1 MMNPDPETRHLIELM
16 PASGRMLCKLVN
28 KPEQPKVIDASLPL
42 PWSQT
47 RPISINF
54 DFWSQ
59 LSRPQRDLLFLR
71 TVSWLTGVKWFRPN
85 LYQGLVLA
93 GAVGAVV
100 ETVQGDAVGALVA
113 GALTTIAGTQI
124 WRSTQSNRVE
134 LEADEA
140 GLRVA
145 QRRGYSEADAA
156 RALLGAIEAVAKIEG
171 RPSLSFTELVRCQ
184 NLRAIAGLSPFGAP
198 DTIRR
203 E

>member
-1 MMNPDPETRHLIELM
+1 MNPDPETRHLIELM

-28 KPEQPKVIDASLPL
+28 KPEQAKVIDASLPL

-100 ETVQGDAVGALVA
+100 ETIQGDAVGALVA

-124 WRSTQSNRVE
+124 WRSTQSARVE

-198 DTIRR
+198 ETIRQ

>member
-1 MMNPDPETRHLIELM
+1 MNPDPETRHLIELM

-198 DTIRR
+198 DTIRQ

>member
-198 DTIRR
+198 DTIRQ

>member
-28 KPEQPKVIDASLPL
+28 KPEQAKVIDASLPL

-100 ETVQGDAVGALVA
+100 ETIQGDAVGALVA

-124 WRSTQSNRVE
+124 WRSTQSARVE

-198 DTIRR
+198 ETIRQ

>member
-113 GALTTIAGTQI
+113 GALTSIASTQI
-124 WRSTQSNRVE
+124 WRSTQSARVE

-156 RALLGAIEAVAKIEG
+156 QALLGAIEAVAKIEG

-198 DTIRR
+198 ETIRQ

>member
-1 MMNPDPETRHLIELM
+1 MNPDPETRHLIELM